1 MTTLLSQID
10 QICRDA
16 FAACGYEAR
25 FGELRVSDR
34 PDLADFQCNGV
45 LAVAKKNRMNPI
57 EAGEAIMEKLQGS
70 DLFDVEFVRP
80 GFLNFR
86 VAEGALIG
94 QVSTVLNDP
103 RGLAPRAVTPVK
115 YLLDYGG
122 PNLAK
127 EMHVG
132 HLRASIIGQAMKTI
146 LRFAGHEAIGDI
158 HLGDWGLQMGQLVSY
173 IEDIR
178 PDLLEAGS
186 DTKINMADLQE
197 WYPKASALSKDDP
210 VFKDRAR
217 AATQALQSGHE
228 SYVALWEK
236 IRDASVESLER
247 DFNWLGVEF
256 DLWYGESRYQAAL
269 DGLVDDLLARGIAER
284 DEGAVIV
291 RMAEDT
297 KMPPLF
303 LRNSNG
309 SYGYGATDLATID
322 DRIKDPLDTILYVV
336 DGRQGL
342 HFKQVFAAAEA
353 CRFLDD
359 VTAEHTAF
367 GTVNGTDGK
376 PFKTRAG
383 GVMRLHDLFAE
394 MGTAA
399 RARLD
404 EAGVVPGDMREKVA
418 HQIAAAAIKFGELS
432 HDREKDYIFD
442 MQQFLQFEGKTGPYI
457 QYTCVRVR
465 SVMANAAKEGLVP
478 GDVSE
483 IGEGGRDLILC
494 LDDFPAQLARAIE
507 KRKPSHLAN
516 HAYTLADRTNRYYQ
530 QNRILSEGVSPQAAA
545 SHLAMLQAATSQ
557 LSVVLDVL
565 GIEIPDAM

>member
-1 MTTLLSQID
+1 M
-10 QICRDA
+10 
-16 FAACGYEAR
+16 
-25 FGELRVSDR
+25 
-34 PDLADFQCNGV
+34 
-45 LAVAKKNRMNPI
+45 
-57 EAGEAIMEKLQGS
+57 
-70 DLFDVEFVRP
+70 
-80 GFLNFR
+80 
-86 VAEGALIG
+86 
-94 QVSTVLNDP
+94 
-103 RGLAPRAVTPVK
+103 
-115 YLLDYGG
+115 
-122 PNLAK
+122 
-127 EMHVG
+127 
-132 HLRASIIGQAMKTI
+132 
-146 LRFAGHEAIGDI
+146 
-158 HLGDWGLQMGQLVSY
+158 
-173 IEDIR
+173 
-178 PDLLEAGS
+178 
-186 DTKINMADLQE
+186 
-197 WYPKASALSKDDP
+197 
-210 VFKDRAR
+210 
-217 AATQALQSGHE
+217 
-228 SYVALWEK
+228 
-236 IRDASVESLER
+236 
-247 DFNWLGVEF
+247 
-256 DLWYGESRYQAAL
+256 
-269 DGLVDDLLARGIAER
+269 
-284 DEGAVIV
+284 
-291 RMAEDT
+291 
-297 KMPPLF
+297 
-303 LRNSNG
+303 
-309 SYGYGATDLATID
+309 
-322 DRIKDPLDTILYVV
+322 V